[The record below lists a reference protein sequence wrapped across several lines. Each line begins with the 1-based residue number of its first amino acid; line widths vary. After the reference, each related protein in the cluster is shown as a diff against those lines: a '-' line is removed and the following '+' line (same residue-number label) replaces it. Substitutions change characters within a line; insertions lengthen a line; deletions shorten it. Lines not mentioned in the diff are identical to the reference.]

1 MVHIT
6 TPNKDATARAPAPD
20 LEDRPPHP
28 PQAPP
33 DDAAL
38 LAGLRQH
45 YPEALEELVRR
56 YRGRILRRA
65 ARHVGSHADAEDL
78 AQEVLIKIYLHIQRF
93 EGNDSLWPWIA
104 RITSNAAI
112 SLLRTR
118 KLRESR
124 EHPGWRAREDG
135 NRLNVQVEPP
145 DPSLLADELAIG
157 GEIRRRLLVALRGL
171 PVVYRDA
178 VILKDLHGYT
188 SAETSRFLRV
198 PVPTVKSRVN
208 RGRRLLKQTL
218 SAFDGGP
225 DLRRSVA

>member
-1 MVHIT
+1 MPPARDFPT
-6 TPNKDATARAPAPD
+6 GPPRSPSATS
-20 LEDRPPHP
+20 
-28 PQAPP
+28 

-78 AQEVLIKIYLHIQRF
+78 AQEVLIKVYLHVQRF

-124 EHPGWRAREDG
+124 EHPAWRAVESADRF
-135 NRLNVQVEPP
+135 NVQAEPP
-145 DPSLLADELAIG
+145 DPARLADELAIG
-157 GEIRRRLLVALRGL
+157 TEVRRRLLVALRGL

-208 RGRRLLKQTL
+208 RGRRLLRQTL
-218 SAFDGGP
+218 IALDGGP
-225 DLRRSVA
+225 YLRRSVA